1 MALPSRAK
9 AACYQKAL
17 PIGAF
22 LFLFQMAIL
31 IWVVFSRALGAD
43 TFHAL
48 LDVLTL
54 AGTTYLFR
62 QTWKSE
68 EEFERYEH
76 RWLLV
81 GVISLGL
88 GGIMVG
94 IESASCLLKG
104 TSSTPPP
111 AWPLLIAALVGAIGN
126 WRMHHLLGSVE
137 DAEHDHLHKNN
148 LDHVF
153 WDMILSFAVLC
164 SGCSMLLFATS
175 AIDSWIATV
184 VGFIILP
191 YLALKRWKEGVH
203 EHAHHH

>member
-1 MALPSRAK
+1 MALPSQAK
-9 AACYQKAL
+9 AACYRKAL
-17 PIGAF
+17 PIGVL

-31 IWVVFSRALGAD
+31 LWVVFSRALGAD

-54 AGTTYLFR
+54 AGTTYLFH
-62 QTWKSE
+62 QTWKTE
-68 EEFERYEH
+68 EEFERYEQ

-81 GVISLGL
+81 GVVSLGL
-88 GGIMVG
+88 GGIIVG
-94 IESASCLLKG
+94 LESASSLLSRA
-104 TSSTPPP
+104 SSAPPP
-111 AWPLLIAALVGAIGN
+111 AWPLLIAALVGALGN

-137 DAEHDHLHKNN
+137 GAEHDHLHKNN

-153 WDMILSFAVLC
+153 WDMILSFAVFC

-175 AIDSWIATV
+175 AIDSWIATL

-191 YLALKRWKEGVH
+191 YLALKRWREGSH
-203 EHAHHH
+203 EHTHHH